1 MVPDS
6 EQVIA
11 ADLPQGS
18 FAQWLTLGEG
28 VDAENLTA
36 G

>member
-11 ADLPQGS
+11 ADRPQGS
-18 FAQWLTLGEG
+18 FAQRLTLSEG
-28 VDAENLTA
+28 VDAENLTS